1 MPCTNAYAGGLSFL
15 SAQHGWAANS
25 VLEYD
30 LVLPNGT
37 AITASATSHPDLF
50 VSLKGGG
57 NNFGIVTSFLLRAH
71 PQDHDVWGGTMIF
84 KHSEERQEQLL
95 AALRDFTEHCD
106 DEKAA
111 LILVN
116 VRVPEI
122 FTDSWFLF
130 TFYDGPE
137 PPAEVF
143 GNFTAAKP
151 WSNTSRKKSYKRLL
165 KEGNSGVIH
174 GTIYTIATETLP
186 VPDVENAPEVLGAI
200 HDHWRNVSGIALKKT
215 SGISTNMGYQ
225 PFTKAMARKAREN
238 GGDLLDID
246 DDVSRIILEYNYSH
260 LWKAQHEGIDAATVD
275 SYEGTS
281 ELISGFEEAGML
293 PKVYRPLFMN
303 DAYFRQDFWGRMK
316 PESRERAARAAAEV
330 DPEGM
335 FRSRTGGFKP

>member
-1 MPCTNAYAGGLSFL
+1 
-15 SAQHGWAANS
+15 
-25 VLEYD
+25 
-30 LVLPNGT
+30 
-37 AITASATSHPDLF
+37 
-50 VSLKGGG
+50 
-57 NNFGIVTSFLLRAH
+57 
-71 PQDHDVWGGTMIF
+71 MIF
-84 KHSEERQEQLL
+84 KHTEERQGQLL
-95 AALRDFTEHCD
+95 AALRDFAEHCD

-116 VRVPEI
+116 VRAPEI

-137 PPAEVF
+137 PPEEIF

-151 WSNTSRKKSYKRLL
+151 WSNTSRRKSYNKLL
-165 KEGNSGVIH
+165 REGNSGVIR

-186 VPDVENAPEVLGAI
+186 VPDTDNAPLVLNSI
-200 HDHWRNVSGIALKKT
+200 HNSWRNVSGVALKKT

-260 LWKAQHEGIDAATVD
+260 LWKAQHDGIQDATVE
-275 SYEGTS
+275 SYEGAGD
-281 ELISGFEEAGML
+281 LISRFEEGGML

-303 DAYFRQDFWGRMK
+303 DAYSKQDFWGRMK
-316 PESRERAARAAAEV
+316 PESRARAARTAAEV
-330 DPEGM
+330 DPEAL
-335 FRSRTGGFKP
+335 FQSRTGGFKP